1 MTRET
6 LESLVLEATGRTDKT
21 SLIRTAIDL
30 ALEEISTQRMWTDLQ
45 TEAEATLTADTMSVA
60 LAEDVTRV
68 TEVRLIDGTLS
79 RPLIVRAKNWVTQ
92 YFPDPESR
100 SSGRPAYAYL
110 EGRTLYLVPVPDD
123 AYTIRYTYFPLH
135 EALASS
141 TSELRIRA
149 ASRAIVAYATFWI
162 FQTLEKHEDAEKWLK
177 SYFILLESA
186 KKVDCGDSV
195 INRQADPRGSL
206 PANSGDYW
214 LDPMVRRAP

>member
-30 ALEEISTQRMWTDLQ
+30 AVEEISTQRMWTDLQ
-45 TEAEATLTADTMSVA
+45 TEAEATLTADEPSIS

-68 TEVRLIDGTLS
+68 TEIRLIDGTLS
-79 RPLIVRAKNWVTQ
+79 RPLIIRAKNWITQ

-100 SSGRPAYAYL
+100 SSGRPAYGYL
-110 EGRTLYLVPVPDD
+110 EGRTLHLVPVPDD
-123 AYTIRYTYFPLH
+123 AYVIRYTYFPLH
-135 EALASS
+135 AALESP
-141 TSELRIRA
+141 TSPLLIRA

-162 FQTLEKHEDAEKWLK
+162 FQSLEKHEDAKRWLD
-177 SYFILLESA
+177 SYFSLLESA
-186 KKVDCGDSV
+186 KKVDSGDSV
-195 INRQADPRGSL
+195 INRQADARGSL

-214 LDPMVRRAP
+214 LDPMVRSAP